1 MLNKNYTEVTE
12 FILLGLT
19 DWTDL
24 QPVLFVVFLVI
35 YLIMVIGNVSLILL
49 IRADSK
55 LQTPMYFF
63 LSQISFVDLHSAT
76 NVTPQMLVSL
86 LSERK
91 TISFLGCVIQ
101 FHFFNALVIT
111 DYYILAVMAYDC
123 YMPIHKPLLYGSK
136 MSQWV
141 CLFLIATSFSLLQ
154 IIRWV

>member
-19 DWTDL
+19 DRTDL
-24 QPVLFVVFLVI
+24 QPILFVVFLVI
-35 YLIMVIGNVSLILL
+35 YLITVIRNMSMILL

-76 NVTPQMLVSL
+76 NVTPQMLVHF
-86 LSERK
+86 LSKRK
-91 TISFLGCVIQ
+91 TISFFGCFIQ
-101 FHFFNALVIT
+101 FHFFIALVIA
-111 DYYILAVMAYDC
+111 DYYMHTVMAYDC

-136 MSQWV
+136 MSQGV

-154 IIRWV
+154 IIR